1 MKKDIHPRYYEEAV
15 VKCAC
20 GRTWTTG
27 STQKELKTELCS
39 ACHPF
44 FTGEQRIVDT
54 AGQVERY
61 LRRLEQFEEKRRIV
75 EARMA
80 KEEAA
85 RKRREAA
92 IAAVAEAEAE
102 AAATA
107 QAAEKTAA
115 ETDEATEEPSD
126 TAE

>member
-1 MKKDIHPRYYEEAV
+1 MKKGIHPEYYEEAV
-15 VKCAC
+15 VRCAC
-20 GRTWTTG
+20 GNTWKTG
-27 STQKELKTELCS
+27 STQKELRTELCS
-39 ACHPF
+39 VCHPF

-61 LRRLEQFEEKRRIV
+61 MRRLEQFEEKRRIV

-92 IAAVAEAEAE
+92 IAAAAEAE
-102 AAATA
+102 AAAEEA
-107 QAAEKTAA
+107 REAEA
-115 ETDEATEEPSD
+115 EEVAEEPGD

>member
-1 MKKDIHPRYYEEAV
+1 MKKDIHPKYGEAT

-20 GRTWTTG
+20 GNTWTTG
-27 STQKELKTELCS
+27 STKKELRTELCS

-61 LRRLEQFEEKRRIV
+61 LRRMEQFEEKRRIV
-75 EARMA
+75 EARMV

-85 RKRREAA
+85 RQRREAA
-92 IAAVAEAEAE
+92 IAAAE
-102 AAATA
+102 AAA
-107 QAAEKTAA
+107 AAE
-115 ETDEATEEPSD
+115 EEESED
-126 TAE
+126 TAD

>member
-1 MKKDIHPRYYEEAV
+1 MKKDIHPQYYDNAV

-20 GRTWTTG
+20 GNTWLTG
-27 STQKELKTELCS
+27 STQRELRTELCS

-61 LRRLEQFEEKRRIV
+61 MRRLEQFEEKRQIV

-80 KEEAA
+80 KEEAE

-92 IAAVAEAEAE
+92 IAAAAEAERARQS
-102 AAATA
+102 AVA
-107 QAAEKTAA
+107 QAE
-115 ETDEATEEPSD
+115 DLTEIE
-126 TAE
+126 E

>member
-1 MKKDIHPRYYEEAV
+1 MKKEIHPKYGEAV

-20 GRTWTTG
+20 GNTWKTG
-27 STQKELKTELCS
+27 STKKELRTELCS

-61 LRRLEQFEEKRRIV
+61 LRRLEQFEEKRRVV
-75 EARMA
+75 EAKMM

-92 IAAVAEAEAE
+92 IAAAE
-102 AAATA
+102 AAA
-107 QAAEKTAA
+107 AAEEAGEATAA
-115 ETDEATEEPSD
+115 
-126 TAE
+126 

>member
-1 MKKDIHPRYYEEAV
+1 MKKDIHPKYYQDTV

-20 GRTWTTG
+20 GETWMTG
-27 STQKELKTELCS
+27 STQKELRTELCS
-39 ACHPF
+39 NCHPF

-61 LRRLEQFEEKRRIV
+61 MRRMEQFEEKRRIV

-92 IAAVAEAEAE
+92 IAAAAAAE
-102 AAATA
+102 AAAE
-107 QAAEKTAA
+107 AAREA
-115 ETDEATEEPSD
+115 DEDEDSDD
-126 TAE
+126 TAD